1 MNTEDSMRVASS
13 VRTEML
19 RLHEAIEQ
27 QERSIATL
35 KQRISDLEQERNY
48 WRGQTIPADTPATV
62 AELRA
67 ELAAANKRIAQLES
81 TLIDVQNYGQK
92 RIAEL
97 EKLIP
102 LVSEVMANH
111 RDPQSGEYNECES
124 SPCMWCDLTQKAIDA
139 ARAKEGK

>member
-48 WRGQTIPADTPATV
+48 WRGQVT
-62 AELRA
+62 
-67 ELAAANKRIAQLES
+67 
-81 TLIDVQNYGQK
+81 
-92 RIAEL
+92 
-97 EKLIP
+97 
-102 LVSEVMANH
+102 
-111 RDPQSGEYNECES
+111 
-124 SPCMWCDLTQKAIDA
+124 
-139 ARAKEGK
+139 

>member
-1 MNTEDSMRVASS
+1 MNTEDSLRVASS

-67 ELAAANKRIAQLES
+67 ELAAANKRIA
-81 TLIDVQNYGQK
+81 
-92 RIAEL
+92 EL
-97 EKLIP
+97 EQLIP
-102 LVSEVMANH
+102 LVKEVMSNH

-124 SPCMWCDLTQKAIDA
+124 SPCMWCDLAQKVVDA

>member
-62 AELRA
+62 AELRR
-67 ELAAANKRIAQLES
+67 ELAAAQAGIECAQQVEQVLRE
-81 TLIDVQNYGQK
+81 

-97 EKLIP
+97 EQLIP
-102 LVSEVMANH
+102 LVKEVMSNH

-124 SPCMWCDLTQKAIDA
+124 SPCMWCDLAQKVVDA